1 MPILPIYS
9 SFDFVV
15 VLEFDDE
22 NSEHLD
28 FVAPESD
35 SAKNMY
41 LDLSAAQSD
50 EDNQDSEFVITES
63 NDENNQDLPTA
74 PKLDAEV
81 DTENNDLDNAA
92 PESNENKNF
101 EFSAP
106 ESEGE
111 ENNVNFVTRDADE
124 DNFEAPKLTDKS
136 NTDFDFVAAQS
147 GMTLHENN
155 NDIDFAVSES
165 DEYNHDLKSDYN
177 AEEGKNMLYDVPAKN
192 GMIFGY
198 SIIHFQHFLS
208 FNYTKINEV
217 HFFRVHHF
225 CSISTILCIIVYVT
239 SVETC
244 IFHLFYIF

>member
-1 MPILPIYS
+1 MAWQVRSVTPLFLNAPALVWNGLPILPIYS
-9 SFDFVV
+9 SSDFVV
-15 VLEFDDE
+15 VLEFDDK

-63 NDENNQDLPTA
+63 DDENNKDLPTA

-92 PESNENKNF
+92 PESNENNNF

-124 DNFEAPKLTDKS
+124 DDFEAPKLTDKS
-136 NTDFDFVAAQS
+136 NTDFEFVAAQS

-177 AEEGKNMLYDVPAKN
+177 AEGKNMLYDVPAKN
-192 GMIFGY
+192 GMIIWIFY
-198 SIIHFQHFLS
+198 HLLSTFSII
-208 FNYTKINEV
+208 
-217 HFFRVHHF
+217 
-225 CSISTILCIIVYVT
+225 
-239 SVETC
+239 
-244 IFHLFYIF
+244 

>member
-1 MPILPIYS
+1 MAWQVRSVTRLFLNAPALVWNWLPILPIYS

-101 EFSAP
+101 ELKL
-106 ESEGE
+106 
-111 ENNVNFVTRDADE
+111 VTYDDILNLLEKINSMYR
-124 DNFEAPKLTDKS
+124 
-136 NTDFDFVAAQS
+136 
-147 GMTLHENN
+147 MT
-155 NDIDFAVSES
+155 
-165 DEYNHDLKSDYN
+165 Y
-177 AEEGKNMLYDVPAKN
+177 
-192 GMIFGY
+192 Y
-198 SIIHFQHFLS
+198 SIH
-208 FNYTKINEV
+208 
-217 HFFRVHHF
+217 
-225 CSISTILCIIVYVT
+225 
-239 SVETC
+239 
-244 IFHLFYIF
+244 